1 MTEEKQ
7 ATEAAVVA
15 ELAKLALEPHAGK
28 PGEILLLPG
37 SSTLVDFE
45 KLLPVPRRKRGTVEL
60 HDAASLCAF
69 VNEHK
74 TDETHIYADATGF
87 RFVAVIND
95 ATAPEPAW
103 ADHRAGLTLR
113 QTEEWKRWAGK
124 DNTLMSQE
132 EFAEHIEDGAPE
144 IVKPDAAAMLE
155 LAQTFQAK
163 TGVDF
168 KSSSVLQSG
177 ERQLTYNE
185 EIKASAG
192 GAGQITVP
200 SIIELS
206 LAAFE
211 GGKKTKILARFRFR
225 IGGGQLRIGYKLD
238 RPEEVLRE
246 AVRSTA
252 DEIREATDIAVL
264 NGTPPVGVGS

>member
-1 MTEEKQ
+1 MTENL
-7 ATEAAVVA
+7 ATEASEVSRLARLAAEPFVA
-15 ELAKLALEPHAGK
+15 K
-28 PGEILLLPG
+28 PGDVLL
-37 SSTLVDFE
+37 TTDARTKYDFE
-45 KLLPVPRRKRGTVEL
+45 ALLNTPRRKRGTVQL

-74 TDETHIYADATGF
+74 TETTRLYADAEAFT
-87 RFVAVIND
+87 FVAVIND
-95 ATAPEPAW
+95 ATAEGAEW
-103 ADHRAGLTLR
+103 ADHRAVLKLR

-124 DNTLMSQE
+124 DNVLMSQE
-132 EFAEHIEDGAPE
+132 DFAEHIEDGAPE
-144 IVKPDAAAMLE
+144 IVKPDAATMLE

-246 AVRSTA
+246 AVRSAA

-264 NGTPPVGVGS
+264 NGTPPVGVAP